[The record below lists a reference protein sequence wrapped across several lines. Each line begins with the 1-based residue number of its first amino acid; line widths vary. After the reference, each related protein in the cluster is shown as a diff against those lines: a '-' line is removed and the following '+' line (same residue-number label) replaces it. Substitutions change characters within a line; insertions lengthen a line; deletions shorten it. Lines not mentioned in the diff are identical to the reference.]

1 MTINLSENTPRIS
14 YTVAAGAT
22 QQTFTIPFEF
32 YVDANIKVYV
42 DGTLKT
48 LTTDYT
54 ITGGDGTTGSVVF
67 KTAGSGETQ
76 QVLGASGGST
86 VTIVRSIALSRTT
99 DFPVSGAFQITSLN
113 TELDRFVAIS
123 SEISDKT
130 NRSLHL
136 SDYDTGTLE
145 LPSSSSRAN
154 KMLAFDASGNVTTG
168 QPVVPYSAAE
178 VRALVESATDS
189 NVFTDADH
197 TKLNSTNIFTDSD
210 HSKLDAIEANAT
222 ADQTN
227 AEIRTAIEAASD
239 SNVFTDAD
247 HSKLNAIEAN
257 ATADQT
263 NTEIRTAVEAA
274 NDSNVFT
281 DADHSKLNA
290 IEASADVT
298 DTANVV
304 AALSAGTG
312 VAISGGGEVSV
323 TAVALVTVQTAN
335 SQSAHLAL
343 TTQEGDVVVR
353 SDENKS
359 YMHNGGTAG
368 SMSDFTLLATPTDA
382 VLSVNGNTGAISAAQ
397 IATAVEAASNS
408 NTFTDDDHTKLNG
421 IEASATADQT
431 DAEIRAAVEAA
442 SDSNVFTD
450 ADHSKLNA
458 IEASATA
465 DQTDAEIRTAVEA
478 ASDSNVFTDA
488 DHSKLNAIEASAD
501 VTDTVNVTAAGALMD
516 SELTNLAAVKA
527 INQSLVTTATP
538 SFNSLTIDNLQLDG
552 STFSST
558 NTNGDINIFP
568 NGSGTVNMNADLM
581 VYGNDVNSTAAYVQ
595 ISASATGGDDIRLQ
609 GGNPVI
615 GSYDTSNVSAQTPSM
630 LGALQLYGKDT
641 SDNYIAYVTLRGYA
655 EDPFAGTNG
664 KEGSLRIQIN
674 DDSSIREH
682 KFTATGLD
690 VYNNITLSGTVTASG
705 AIHAQNDS
713 TIFKATNSGN
723 PALSIGSSATNSLM
737 VQSIFHSGAQTL
749 NQVVFRT
756 YSSHGGANAGKM
768 IFGVDE
774 IDKLEI
780 NDSGVDVTG
789 TVGIT
794 SNTPILTFTESDQSN
809 KQYQIGSFGAAFAIY
824 DASASSFRYVL
835 DTNGNHAF
843 NDGNST
849 FAGTVSVPNGSIT
862 TTGGNNLTISG
873 TVADH
878 AGLIF
883 ATHSILPAEAGA
895 EASANTIDLGQNGNE
910 FKTLWLDTSIIASN
924 ALSINTGTD
933 LTIDAGGD
941 IILDADGGDV
951 LLKDG
956 GTHFGS
962 IYTTSTPSHMYIQS
976 IISGQSLILATVG
989 GVALTIDASKN
1000 ATFAGTVTSGE
1011 LLSSVGLKVAG
1022 HPVVG
1027 YASFDS
1033 GYAKKK

>member
-48 LTTDYT
+48 LTTHYT

-247 HSKLNAIEAN
+247 HSKLNAIEAS

-263 NTEIRTAVEAA
+263 AAEIRTLVESAS
-274 NDSNVFT
+274 DSNVFT

-304 AALSAGTG
+304 SALSAGTG

-323 TAVALVTVQTAN
+323 TAVALTTVQTAN

-408 NTFTDDDHTKLNG
+408 NT
-421 IEASATADQT
+421 
-431 DAEIRAAVEAA
+431 
-442 SDSNVFTD
+442 
-450 ADHSKLNA
+450 
-458 IEASATA
+458 
-465 DQTDAEIRTAVEA
+465 
-478 ASDSNVFTDA
+478 FTDA

-581 VYGNDVNSTAAYVQ
+581 VYGNDTNSTAAYVQ

-609 GGNPVI
+609 GSNPVI

-690 VYNNITLSGTVTASG
+690 VYNNITLSGTV
-705 AIHAQNDS
+705 D
-713 TIFKATNSGN
+713 
-723 PALSIGSSATNSLM
+723 
-737 VQSIFHSGAQTL
+737 
-749 NQVVFRT
+749 
-756 YSSHGGANAGKM
+756 
-768 IFGVDE
+768 GVD
-774 IDKLEI
+774 IAARDAVL
-780 NDSGVDVTG
+780 
-789 TVGIT
+789 T
-794 SNTPILTFTESDQSN
+794 STTTTA
-809 KQYQIGSFGAAFAIY
+809 GAA
-824 DASASSFRYVL
+824 L
-835 DTNGNHAF
+835 PK
-843 NDGNST
+843 
-849 FAGTVSVPNGSIT
+849 AGGTMTGDLQ
-862 TTGGNNLTISG
+862 TTGLYVGSTNTSFDFYNNGTSYLNGATTVDDNLT
-873 TVADH
+873 V
-878 AGLIF
+878 
-883 ATHSILPAEAGA
+883 
-895 EASANTIDLGQNGNE
+895 N
-910 FKTLWLDTSIIASN
+910 
-924 ALSINTGTD
+924 
-933 LTIDAGGD
+933 
-941 IILDADGGDV
+941 
-951 LLKDG
+951 
-956 GTHFGS
+956 
-962 IYTTSTPSHMYIQS
+962 
-976 IISGQSLILATVG
+976 
-989 GVALTIDASKN
+989 
-1000 ATFAGTVTSGE
+1000 GTVTSTGNITAG
-1011 LLSSVGLKVAG
+1011 SSTAGVVTVGSANGFEMQKSGVN
-1022 HPVVG
+1022 G
-1027 YASFDS
+1027 YINQSDS
-1033 GYAKKK
+1033 GPIIVRMGSGYSEKLRLTSTGNLGLGGTPATNTKLLVKAGTNLNFEVENSSSNLRLSALNDARSANVGMQFASSGFEFLTGAINLNKINY